1 MAMTLRLPE
10 DVDTALREQARRDG
24 LSLHEAIVKA
34 VTDYSSQRAVRR
46 DGLIAEGGE
55 RYAALLARLGEG
67 A

>member
-46 DGLIAEGGE
+46 DGFIAEGSE